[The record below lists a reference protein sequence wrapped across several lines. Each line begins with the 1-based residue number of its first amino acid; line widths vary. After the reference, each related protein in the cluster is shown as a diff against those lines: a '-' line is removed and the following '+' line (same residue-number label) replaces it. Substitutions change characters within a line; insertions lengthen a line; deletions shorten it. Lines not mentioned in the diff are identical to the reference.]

1 MNWLSANNVT
11 LNCKK
16 KTLTFGEDSGELK
29 EVETLTQ
36 KFMMV
41 FSMTTEESPSVENFP
56 VVCEFPEVFPE
67 DIPGLP
73 PVREVKFAIDLVPGK
88 ANVVVDALSRK
99 TLHVS
104 AMMLKEEELIDQFVN
119 LNLGVQYNEGKMFLG
134 TVIVSNEFLKWI
146 KDEQQH
152 DGHLMNIKETI
163 NDGQNGDFKIGNDG
177 VLRFGERLCIPQNQD
192 IRKLIL
198 EEGHKKYVQ
207 SCLVCQK
214 AKIEHQKSAGLL
226 QSLDIPEWKW
236 DGITMDFVTALPK
249 TQKKHDAIWVIIDR
263 LTKSAHFIPINQT
276 FSLER
281 LAQVYVKEIIR
292 LHGIPASIVSDRD
305 PRFTSKFWKQLHLE
319 LGTKLRLSSAYHPQT
334 DGQSERTIQSL
345 EDLLRACALEHKGSW
360 DEFLPLI
367 EFTYN
372 NSYHSSISMAPYEA
386 LYGRKCRT
394 PLCWYEVGENK
405 LLGSDFVQQTTDQ
418 VKLIREKMKAAQDRQ
433 KSYSDKRRRPLEF
446 ETGDHVF
453 IRVTPR
459 TGIARAIK
467 TKKLTPRF
475 IGPFQILR
483 RVGPVAYHI
492 ALPPKLSN
500 LHDVFHVS
508 QLRKYYP
515 DPSHVIEPET
525 VELRDNLEYE
535 ALPVKIMD
543 HRIKEL
549 RGKQIPLV
557 RVVWDDNTGDST
569 WEREEDM
576 RQQYPHLF

>member
-1 MNWLSANNVT
+1 MQF
-11 LNCKK
+11 KK
-16 KTLTFGEDSGELK
+16 DR
-29 EVETLTQ
+29 
-36 KFMMV
+36 
-41 FSMTTEESPSVENFP
+41 
-56 VVCEFPEVFPE
+56 
-67 DIPGLP
+67 I
-73 PVREVKFAIDLVPGK
+73 
-88 ANVVVDALSRK
+88 
-99 TLHVS
+99 
-104 AMMLKEEELIDQFVN
+104 
-119 LNLGVQYNEGKMFLG
+119 FLG
-134 TVIVSNEFLKWI
+134 TIVVSNELLHWI
-146 KDEQQH
+146 KEEQQL
-152 DGHLMNIKETI
+152 DNHLQNIKEI
-163 NDGQNGDFKIGNDG
+163 VNGGQGGDFNIGNDG
-177 VLRFGERLCIPQNQD
+177 ILRFQERLCVPQNTE

-198 EEGHKKYVQ
+198 EEGHKSKLSFHPGATKMYQDLKKMFWWFGMKKQIAEYVQ

-214 AKIEHQKSAGLL
+214 AKIEHQKPAGLL

-236 DGITMDFVTALPK
+236 DGIAMDFVTALPK
-249 TQKKHDAIWVIIDR
+249 TPKKFDAIWAIIDR

-276 FSLER
+276 YSLER
-281 LAQVYVKEIIR
+281 LAQIYLKEIVR

-305 PRFTSKFWKQLHLE
+305 PRFTSKFWHQLHLE

-345 EDLLRACALEHKGSW
+345 EDLLRACVLEHKGSW

-372 NSYHSSISMAPYEA
+372 NSFHSSIGMAPYEA

-394 PLCWYEVGENK
+394 PLCWYEAGENK
-405 LLGSDFVQQTTDQ
+405 ILGSDFVHQTTEQ
-418 VKLIREKMKAAQDRQ
+418 VKFIREKMKAAQDRQ

-446 ETGDHVF
+446 EAGDHVF

-459 TGIARAIK
+459 TGIGRAIK
-467 TKKLTPRF
+467 TRKLTPRF
-475 IGPFQILR
+475 IGPFQILK

-492 ALPPKLSN
+492 ALPPHLSN

-515 DPSHVIEPET
+515 DPSHIIESET
-525 VELRDNLEYE
+525 IELRDNLEFE
-535 ALPVKIMD
+535 ALPIKIID
-543 HRIKEL
+543 HKIKEL

-557 RVVWDDNTGDST
+557 RIVWDEVTGDST